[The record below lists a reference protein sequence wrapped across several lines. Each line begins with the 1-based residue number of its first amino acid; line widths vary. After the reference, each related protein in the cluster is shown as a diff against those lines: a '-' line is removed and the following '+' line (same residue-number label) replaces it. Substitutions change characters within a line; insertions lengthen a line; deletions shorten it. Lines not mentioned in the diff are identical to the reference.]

1 MAETSVSHTPGLP
14 FDKSEETAR
23 NENRT
28 SNNAQPSEQQQG
40 TVKPV
45 KGDQGPQDEFTKTTF
60 TSAQKLLRE
69 QRSLLAKFRQE
80 NQELRDKITE
90 LSTAGFD
97 EDQNSIGSL
106 ALVAK
111 LAEEAETFS
120 AKIEVEKRR
129 IGDHDK
135 KLKDCYDLIEEK
147 RDFLA
152 RTETDTQMRKQ
163 VSFVFLS
170 YLNNM
175 ETQVQRLNDNLELAS
190 RRYAS
195 EITENKKA
203 RANIN
208 ELRRERKRFKQI
220 MSRTQTRLSMV
231 EKQIQEIIGES
242 QGFLAERAEYAAKIE
257 ELQHN
262 ADTGH
267 REFLSQCRELKQVI
281 RAFDR
286 IEDKL
291 NKGESSPPYQLGS
304 MTAEQEEDLRRK
316 VVKGKWQL
324 AKEKAMTDLLKEQAQ
339 SFEEAFEKLQSA
351 TGYAKIEDFVTQ
363 FIQYE
368 ELNFHR
374 FQYLHSLNMD
384 IEKLEDEIEGLNLE
398 ATQTEKQFQGRN
410 DHWKQLRDDAI
421 AKVERLEEHEREIED
436 KIEKSQTLL
445 EQLVLASRSICK
457 RINISDKELHET
469 GIEDNADPIS
479 VMISLL
485 GKVESRAVQLLKFT
499 PHLHTHKD
507 SHRHHFLSESNENN
521 EHEEKETAAGTM
533 DGAPVHLRPRAPS
546 VRETD
551 AFEDEDEPINSEAF
565 RQKLTGLEDELLR
578 AALENADEYRADAP
592 KDGSKMRNLKGSG
605 QRGGSLA
612 NSPGSFKRLTSHP
625 PMPAL
630 NVSSITATGST
641 GTQSMS
647 SAHTS
652 PLQSSSKR

>member
-1 MAETSVSHTPGLP
+1 ML
-14 FDKSEETAR
+14 
-23 NENRT
+23 
-28 SNNAQPSEQQQG
+28 
-40 TVKPV
+40 TVNI
-45 KGDQGPQDEFTKTTF
+45 
-60 TSAQKLLRE
+60 S
-69 QRSLLAKFRQE
+69 RSLLAKFRQE

-120 AKIEVEKRR
+120 AKIEVEKRK
-129 IGDHDK
+129 IGEHDK
-135 KLKDCYDLIEEK
+135 KLKDCYELIEEK

-152 RTETDTQMRKQ
+152 RTETDTHMRK
-163 VSFVFLS
+163 
-170 YLNNM
+170 
-175 ETQVQRLNDNLELAS
+175 QVQRLNDNLELVS
-190 RRYAS
+190 RKYAS

-203 RANIN
+203 RSNIN

-220 MSRTQTRLSMV
+220 MSRTKARLAIV

-242 QGFLAERAEYAAKIE
+242 QAFLVERAEYASKIE

-281 RAFDR
+281 RAFDL
-286 IEDKL
+286 IEDNL
-291 NKGESSPPYQLGS
+291 NKGEPSPPYQLGS

-398 ATQTEKQFQGRN
+398 ATQTEMQFQGKN

-421 AKVERLEEHEREIED
+421 AKVEKLEEQEREIEE
-436 KIEKSQTLL
+436 KIDRSQTLL
-445 EQLVLASRSICK
+445 EQLMLASRSIC
-457 RINISDKELHET
+457 RRVNISDKELHEN
-469 GIEDNADPIS
+469 GIEDNADPIT

-507 SHRHHFLSESNENN
+507 SAHRHHFLSESTDNN
-521 EHEEKETAAGTM
+521 EHDEKETAAGTM

-546 VRETD
+546 VREND
-551 AFEDEDEPINSEAF
+551 AFDDEDEPINSQTL
-565 RQKLTGLEDELLR
+565 RQKLTGMEDELLR

-592 KDGSKMRNLKGSG
+592 KDVLKMRNMKGAG
-605 QRGGSLA
+605 PRGGNLA

-630 NVSSITATGST
+630 NVSNITATGSA
-641 GTQSMS
+641 GTLSLS
-647 SAHTS
+647 STHTS
-652 PLQSSSKR
+652 PLSKR